1 MVSLW
6 PLVALFPLAFG
17 TETCDASARPFKM
30 RVKDDF
36 FSPEEV
42 AQLIA
47 AFGTLELL
55 PCPAGGW
62 ASRSVPLKVA
72 GLATWI
78 DGMDR
83 SSYHVPAPAALAERF
98 AAEVGASVLPRNLF
112 IRPGSLED
120 AHIDEAAETL
130 LVFLTE
136 GAVFLPAANETVT
149 GRAGRL
155 VAWSNVLPDGR
166 ADTRAMHRGIDPPT
180 GGKLVVHM
188 GWNGD
193 DWMCA
198 CPCVYLILLFSGRFF
213 FIFMGGFV
221 FLCWL
226 VYKCRKMYMHKSW
239 TPPPQSA
246 PAVFC
251 DVFTGTVS
259 GGFTVFCAGT
269 ILFSPPATSLP
280 LPQAGNQP
288 LAMLVQLSG
297 LVLMVAGCLLA
308 CYAGYRKQQID
319 IPQN

>member
-1 MVSLW
+1 MVRFSLKIS
-6 PLVALFPLAFG
+6 
-17 TETCDASARPFKM
+17 ASAFPCVFNGCCPRQYSEECT
-30 RVKDDF
+30 
-36 FSPEEV
+36 FST
-42 AQLIA
+42 
-47 AFGTLELL
+47 FGIENV
-55 PCPAGGW
+55 CPPGEQ
-62 ASRSVPLKVA
+62 SSSPVLTREHR
-72 GLATWI
+72 I

-166 ADTRAMHRGIDPPT
+166 ADRRAMHRGIDPPT

-213 FIFMGGFV
+213 FI
-221 FLCWL
+221 L
-226 VYKCRKMYMHKSW
+226 
-239 TPPPQSA
+239 TSA
-246 PAVFC
+246 RRL
-251 DVFTGTVS
+251 S
-259 GGFTVFCAGT
+259 G
-269 ILFSPPATSLP
+269 
-280 LPQAGNQP
+280 AGN
-288 LAMLVQLSG
+288 LHGTLHDGRSVKERTA
-297 LVLMVAGCLLA
+297 AHA
-308 CYAGYRKQQID
+308 
-319 IPQN
+319 

>member
-120 AHIDEAAETL
+120 AHIDEAAESLRLCLSSLQRARCSSRLQMKQSLAARGGWL
-130 LVFLTE
+130 L
-136 GAVFLPAANETVT
+136 
-149 GRAGRL
+149 GRMCFRMGVR
-155 VAWSNVLPDGR
+155 
-166 ADTRAMHRGIDPPT
+166 T
-180 GGKLVVHM
+180 GGQCIAASIRRLEASLWCTWT
-188 GWNGD
+188 GTATIG
-193 DWMCA
+193 CA
-198 CPCVYLILLFSGRFF
+198 R
-213 FIFMGGFV
+213 
-221 FLCWL
+221 
-226 VYKCRKMYMHKSW
+226 
-239 TPPPQSA
+239 A
-246 PAVFC
+246 PAC
-251 DVFTGTVS
+251 
-259 GGFTVFCAGT
+259 
-269 ILFSPPATSLP
+269 I
-280 LPQAGNQP
+280 
-288 LAMLVQLSG
+288 
-297 LVLMVAGCLLA
+297 
-308 CYAGYRKQQID
+308 
-319 IPQN
+319 